1 VLRHYPWPGNV
12 RELQSALKQAILRAS
27 GSVLMPEFLPESLTR
42 RNGTAAPA
50 ADDGLSM
57 KQFIDERI
65 AAGSEDLY
73 AEALRRLEKLLVTK
87 VLQHTGGNQVQAAK
101 VLGITRG
108 SLRNKV
114 RELGITISRT
124 VEDEGAGG

>member
-1 VLRHYPWPGNV
+1 V
-12 RELQSALKQAILRAS
+12 RELQSALKQALLRAS
-27 GSVLMPEFLPESLTR
+27 GSVLMPEFLPEALTK
-42 RNGTAAPA
+42 RNGLSAA
-50 ADDGLSM
+50 ADDGMSLA
-57 KQFIDERI
+57 QFIDQRI

-73 AEALRRLEKLLVTK
+73 AEAVRRLERLLVTR
-87 VLQHTGGNQVQAAK
+87 VLQHTGGNQLQAAK

-124 VEDEGAGG
+124 VEDDGATG